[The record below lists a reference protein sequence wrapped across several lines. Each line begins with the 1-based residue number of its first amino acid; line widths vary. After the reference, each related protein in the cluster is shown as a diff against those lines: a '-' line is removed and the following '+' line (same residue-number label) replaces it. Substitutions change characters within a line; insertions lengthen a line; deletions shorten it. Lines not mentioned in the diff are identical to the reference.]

1 MEKSE
6 LNEGR
11 RKFVKILLIGGASF
25 MVGKILGP
33 LYSKFSTGSSTK
45 KDSTAFKISEDE
57 KSLAIY
63 DSSGA
68 EVLYIDKEG

>member
-11 RKFVKILLIGGASF
+11 RKFVKIVLIGGASF

-33 LYSKFSTGSSTK
+33 LYSKFLPGPSTK
-45 KDSTAFKISEDE
+45 KDSTAFKISEDS
-57 KSLAIY
+57 KGLSVY
-63 DSSGA
+63 DSSGE